1 MLDYELDDGTKDYS
15 SKKPVNGNDM
25 RDFGKKI
32 MGVYVFDDTIRYYY
46 GVRLVSVSL
55 VSGTHYIRYISGSPT
70 DAIDMN
76 ADTFEAKFLNLDT
89 AVAAI
94 IERFG
99 EPKNIKELIKQQ

>member
-1 MLDYELDDGTKDYS
+1 
-15 SKKPVNGNDM
+15 
-25 RDFGKKI
+25 
-32 MGVYVFDDTIRYYY
+32 MGV
-46 GVRLVSVSL
+46 
-55 VSGTHYIRYISGSPT
+55 GTHYIRYISGSPT

>member
-1 MLDYELDDGTKDYS
+1 MNDGTKDYS
-15 SKKPVNGNDM
+15 SKKPANGNDI

-46 GVRLVSVSL
+46 GVSLVSVSW
-55 VSGTHYIRYISGSPT
+55 VSGTHYIRYIFGYPT

-76 ADTFEAKFLNLDT
+76 ADTFEVKLLNLDT

-94 IERFG
+94 TERFG
-99 EPKNIKELIKQQ
+99 EPKNIKDLIKQQ

>member
-1 MLDYELDDGTKDYS
+1 METICVTLEKN
-15 SKKPVNGNDM
+15 NG
-25 RDFGKKI
+25 G
-32 MGVYVFDDTIRYYY
+32 YVFDDTIRYYY
-46 GVRLVSVSL
+46 GVRLASVSW

-94 IERFG
+94 TERFG
-99 EPKNIKELIKQQ
+99 EPKNIKDLINQQ